1 MSAFLVSFI
10 YTVYHSL
17 ALDLFCVHVVSQMLD
32 KADFRLLFIAVFYEH
47 MLLFTTIKYTW
58 WYFVIIASYQYH
70 SNKRCMHKVSVLLY
84 LSLVAIK
91 AE

>member
-47 MLLFTTIKYTW
+47 MLLFTTIKYT
-58 WYFVIIASYQYH
+58 
-70 SNKRCMHKVSVLLY
+70 
-84 LSLVAIK
+84 
-91 AE
+91 